1 MIEESR
7 LILNEIQNKLNKSD
21 LQYGTFIKLKYTTNL
36 CFRVMSEAMQYSTS
50 FNELNINK
58 FFLKRDEAIT
68 DFNMLAN
75 KLVEYEKNN
84 LEKNTIKNRIMLK

>member
-1 MIEESR
+1 
-7 LILNEIQNKLNKSD
+7 
-21 LQYGTFIKLKYTTNL
+21 
-36 CFRVMSEAMQYSTS
+36 MQYSTS

-75 KLVEYEKNN
+75 KVVEYEKNN
-84 LEKNTIKNRIMLK
+84 LKKSTIKKQHYAEIAPIYLYLILGIACIFQVLSFAFILKESKTRFNY